1 MTESAADHRL
11 QGKSFRSPL
20 KAYTERLL
28 AESGRVT
35 VISLWLREDFLLSD
49 RSRGSRLD
57 VGARCPPVS
66 NRELQGLQ
74 NGVWTL
80 GVLPQLSKTFSP
92 RSPCIYLWVAL

>member
-35 VISLWLREDFLLSD
+35 VISLWGGLFAKQSFAWLKVGRARE
-49 RSRGSRLD
+49 
-57 VGARCPPVS
+57 VPPS
-66 NRELQGLQ
+66 Q
-74 NGVWTL
+74 
-80 GVLPQLSKTFSP
+80 
-92 RSPCIYLWVAL
+92 